1 MDDFDDVDWSDQI
14 EPVSGFTFNEI
25 FQSGYD
31 QAVIDD
37 KATLNVALDVIQYL
51 TKKNR
56 ELEAVVAE
64 FVKGGLDG

>member
-1 MDDFDDVDWSDQI
+1 MDERDIDWDDQI

-64 FVKGGLDG
+64 LVKDGLDG